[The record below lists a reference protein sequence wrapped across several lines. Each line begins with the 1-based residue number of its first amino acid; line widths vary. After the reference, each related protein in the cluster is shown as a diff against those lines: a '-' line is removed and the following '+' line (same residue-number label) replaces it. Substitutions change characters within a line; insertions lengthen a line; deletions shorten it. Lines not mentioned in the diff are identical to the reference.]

1 MPNCVIIASDRYT
14 LLSYPFFF
22 CFFGF
27 FNSHLILIELLYIIL
42 IFFRTVY
49 QNTHFN
55 FFFRVRFSY
64 FLSYLRTVHFPH
76 FIFFLLIDFL
86 YCAEY
91 DLCN

>member
-55 FFFRVRFSY
+55 FFFRNTALHKFI
-64 FLSYLRTVHFPH
+64 HF
-76 FIFFLLIDFL
+76 FFYISFFD
-86 YCAEY
+86 AVS
-91 DLCN
+91 